1 MTLKAPT
8 ECMFYMNNVRYSFG
22 FSIQNQLIVNEYL
35 NYFVNGKEVTIY
47 KRKGLS
53 FTTGDNFQGALDNC
67 KNSLKENSLL
77 LSCAVLFSK
86 VNEIEAAHNFFRD
99 KLVSYNVPSIIPNR
113 QLSDTSFDQDNLVNY
128 TYTDDWRNYSLYQL
142 YKYKKVKDNFLQ
154 LLQDLGL
161 NIKDVKVW
169 RTKLK
174 DLPFFLGVPEP
185 IAS

>member
-86 VNEIEAAHNFFRD
+86 VNEIEAAHNFFPR
-99 KLVSYNVPSIIPNR
+99 
-113 QLSDTSFDQDNLVNY
+113 
-128 TYTDDWRNYSLYQL
+128 
-142 YKYKKVKDNFLQ
+142 
-154 LLQDLGL
+154 
-161 NIKDVKVW
+161 
-169 RTKLK
+169 
-174 DLPFFLGVPEP
+174 
-185 IAS
+185 